1 MAPTAP
7 PAEVPG
13 GLFSALRHRNYALFW
28 SGALVSNTGTW
39 LGNLTVPYVLYQS
52 TGSAIWVGI
61 ATAAQFGPALLLSPV
76 GGLLADGVDRRILLA
91 WTQAGLGLVAMLM
104 WLQWASGLHE
114 PWLLIALLTLFGM
127 LNGINNPAWQSLV
140 NDLVPRGDILSA
152 VTLNSLQF
160 NLARAIGPAIAG
172 VLLSGLGATWA
183 FFLNA
188 ASFVVVVVTL
198 LFVRTARKIPAR
210 TAGPG
215 FRAQWAEAL
224 GYLRAHR
231 VLLLAV
237 LLCCLVGFAAN
248 PIFSLTVVFAESVY
262 GTSARGLGLLTA
274 ALGAGAVLFALA
286 GLLPARRPAS
296 FGRKLVASFL
306 VLGLGHAAYALLN
319 DFSVGLLAGVAIG
332 AAFLGAMST
341 LNSIIQLTA
350 PDRLRGRIMAVR
362 HMVFSSSVALGS
374 FLSGFMSD
382 AWGVQSATLL
392 LGSLLLALAA
402 GLGCSRTLRSW
413 LDGTQLA
420 DPEGIAR

>member
-91 WTQAGLGLVAMLM
+91 WTQAGLGLVATLM

-198 LFVRTARKIPAR
+198 LFVRTARKVPAR
-210 TAGPG
+210 TAGSG

-374 FLSGFMSD
+374 FLSGVMSD

-392 LGSLLLALAA
+392 LGVLLLALAA
-402 GLGCSRTLRSW
+402 GLGCSRTLRGW

>member
-7 PAEVPG
+7 PSEVPG

-91 WTQAGLGLVAMLM
+91 WTQAGLGLVATLM

-198 LFVRTARKIPAR
+198 LFVRTARKVPAR
-210 TAGPG
+210 AAGSG

-374 FLSGFMSD
+374 FLSGVMSD

-392 LGSLLLALAA
+392 LGVLLLALAA
-402 GLGCSRTLRSW
+402 GLGCSRTLRGW